1 MGLGQHTDRLLAEL
15 GDLAGIDLTPD
26 ADGVATVLLDGVRI
40 SIECPEESPFLY
52 LHAALWRLGPDRA
65 REIEEA
71 MRANLFG
78 LPLSGAW
85 LALDGA
91 SDEVVLCSAARSAGL
106 APDDLAALIEAMAG
120 AARDLQARRTA
131 PAAEEATA
139 PVADGPNW
147 IRI

>member
-1 MGLGQHTDRLLAEL
+1 MGQHTGRLLAEL

-26 ADGVATVLLDGVRI
+26 PEGVATVLLDGVRI
-40 SIECPEESPFLY
+40 SLECPEESPFLY
-52 LHAALWRLGPDRA
+52 LHAALWRLGPDRG

-85 LALDGA
+85 LALDGT

-106 APDDLAALIEAMAG
+106 APDDLAALIEATAV

-131 PAAEEATA
+131 PDAEAEVA
-139 PVADGPNW
+139 PVLDGPGW